1 MKPAALIREAQA
13 DGVMIELSP
22 AGTLKVAGRA
32 EVVHRWLPRLCQHKT
47 EIVEA
52 LKPSGPPEEPLSPE
66 GEAAIR
72 RWLDEIGE
80 TDREII
86 EDLIERCRRD
96 FGAQDYFLR
105 RARGQ

>member
-1 MKPAALIREAQA
+1 VSIIRWAQA
-13 DGVMIELSP
+13 EGVRLALSP
-22 AGTLKVAGRA
+22 AGTIKVSGDAA
-32 EVVHRWLPRLCQHKT
+32 AVNRWLPRIRQHKA

-80 TDREII
+80 SDREII

-96 FGAQDYFLR
+96 ADARNYFMALV
-105 RARGQ
+105 GGGL